1 MDSCHCD
8 SFARFVSGFIRRW
21 ICALLGGL
29 RWTCG
34 FGFGISYICAS
45 VHILCGYFRISMVPV
60 IGDDFCYFG
69 FDYLSCH
76 YSRILFQKRGQ
87 SQKRRVKRGGFCL
100 FSEDG
105 TLPGWI
111 VSVIMSAGDFFLRQI
126 ERRREEDAIRIQNL
140 QEQIRRENRW
150 RYDEALRKL
159 KYSEEEIQKIHNVSD
174 GLGPPQ
180 PPLPR

>member
-1 MDSCHCD
+1 
-8 SFARFVSGFIRRW
+8 
-21 ICALLGGL
+21 
-29 RWTCG
+29 
-34 FGFGISYICAS
+34 
-45 VHILCGYFRISMVPV
+45 
-60 IGDDFCYFG
+60 
-69 FDYLSCH
+69 
-76 YSRILFQKRGQ
+76 
-87 SQKRRVKRGGFCL
+87 
-100 FSEDG
+100 
-105 TLPGWI
+105 
-111 VSVIMSAGDFFLRQI
+111 MSAGDFFLRQI